1 VPRRAQPAPMM
12 VGNPCVY
19 PNGEDEAIDEDME
32 PLTDEQLVLTSCM
45 VKGYSMKAKRWGM
58 HALLLADFRSL
69 LPNFS

>member
-1 VPRRAQPAPMM
+1 MPQMAL
-12 VGNPCVY
+12 VGNPRVY
-19 PNGEDEAIDEDME
+19 PNEEDEAIDEDME
-32 PLTDEQLVLTSCM
+32 PLTDEQLVLTSCV